1 MSVKSLLT
9 EEICSQVDEISKLAV
24 GTEESKVAINGAG
37 VLMDKL
43 NDIQRLEIEQRKL
56 DMEREKID
64 IEIVKAENDKRDKKI
79 KNGITIG
86 TAVTGAAITIGM
98 GLLAYV
104 YEERGTISSKPGR
117 SFINRGFDYF
127 FKR

>member
-9 EEICSQVDEISKLAV
+9 DEICGQVNEISKLAV
-24 GTEESKVAINGAG
+24 GTEESKTAINGAG
-37 VLMDKL
+37 ILMDKL
-43 NDIQRLEIEQRKL
+43 NDIQKLELEQRKL
-56 DMEREKID
+56 DMERERLE
-64 IEIVKAENDKRDKKI
+64 IERERAENERRDRKI

-86 TAVTGAAITIGM
+86 TAATGAMITIGM
-98 GLLAYV
+98 SLLAYV

-117 SFINRGFDYF
+117 SSIDRALNYF

>member
-9 EEICSQVDEISKLAV
+9 DEICSQVNEISKLEV
-24 GTEESKVAINGAG
+24 GSEACKTAINGAG

-43 NDIQRLEIEQRKL
+43 NDVQRLEIEQRKL

-64 IEIVKAENDKRDKKI
+64 IELVKAENDRRDKKI
-79 KNGITIG
+79 KNGIAIG
-86 TAVTGAAITIGM
+86 TAATGAMITVGM

-117 SFINRGFDYF
+117 SAIDRALNYF

>member
-1 MSVKSLLT
+1 MSLKSLVT
-9 EEICSQVDEISKLAV
+9 DEICSQVDEISGLEV
-24 GTEESKVAINGAG
+24 GTEGCKTAISGVG

-43 NDIQRLEIEQRKL
+43 TDIQKLEIEQRKL
-56 DMEREKID
+56 DMERERLE
-64 IEIVKAENDKRDKKI
+64 IEREKVENERKDRKI
-79 KNGITIG
+79 KNSITIG
-86 TAVTGAAITIGM
+86 TAATGAMITIGM

-117 SFINRGFDYF
+117 SSIDRALNYF